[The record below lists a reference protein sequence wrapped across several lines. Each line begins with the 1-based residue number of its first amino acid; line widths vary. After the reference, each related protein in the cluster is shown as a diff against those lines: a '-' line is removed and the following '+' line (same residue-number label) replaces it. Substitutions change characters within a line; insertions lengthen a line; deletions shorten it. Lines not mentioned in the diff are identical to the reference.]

1 MDVRWAGILGANF
14 TMLWVFTV
22 CDQGQSWEELETVRD
37 GAGAALGVVALGRV
51 ITIVVMRA
59 MTVALHGANF
69 VPGAQNIKTKHEVSG
84 LCGKK
89 FFEVSILLRNIF
101 EISNSL

>member
-69 VPGAQNIKTKHEVSG
+69 VPGA
-84 LCGKK
+84 
-89 FFEVSILLRNIF
+89 LLSTVQ
-101 EISNSL
+101 EPTCDTCP